1 MIPTTEHYL
10 TVGVILFC
18 IGVYGFLTRRHL
30 ITILMCMELM
40 LNGINLLLAAFNK
53 NWGTAITRLA
63 FGTRLEVQSPEGQ
76 IFAIFTITIGV
87 AEAAIAL
94 ALILML
100 YRYFRSVNVDE
111 FEVLKW

>member
-1 MIPTTEHYL
+1 MIPTEYYL
-10 TVGVILFC
+10 GVGVVLFC
-18 IGVYGFLTRRHL
+18 ISVYGFLSRRHL
-30 ITILMCMELM
+30 ITILMCLELM
-40 LNGINLLLAAFNK
+40 LNGVNIMLVAFTR

-63 FGTRLEVQSPEGQ
+63 FGTELAVHSPEGH
-76 IFAIFTITIGV
+76 IFVIFSISIAV

-94 ALILML
+94 AIILLL